1 MLSGTAIE
9 APCQVDLVIFSPPF
23 YLAFSSLLSL
33 FCSLVY
39 PTSFHFIIAWFL
51 TPSPCS
57 LLLPLRFFLSA
68 AIFTRLRD
76 MTGGPVNGGVL
87 TDADECV
94 TGSGSGLLSYTLPL
108 PKRQVCHALG
118 IDIIV
123 RVHFRHAAA
132 HLWVLL
138 VIYLWM
144 KYFGGEGFH
153 INNADK
159 AVSRCHVK
167 NGFANLIYSRVAIRH

>member
-1 MLSGTAIE
+1 MLSGTAIK
-9 APCQVDLVIFSPPF
+9 APCQVDLVIFSPPI

-57 LLLPLRFFLSA
+57 LLLPLHFFLSA
-68 AIFTRLRD
+68 AIFTRLHD
-76 MTGGPVNGGVL
+76 MTGGPVNGEIL

-108 PKRQVCHALG
+108 RKGRFVMHLALISLFG
-118 IDIIV
+118 CISTCCRAPVSPFGDLFVKI
-123 RVHFRHAAA
+123 
-132 HLWVLL
+132 L
-138 VIYLWM
+138 M

-153 INNADK
+153 INNA
-159 AVSRCHVK
+159 A
-167 NGFANLIYSRVAIRH
+167 LIKLSADVMWKWFCQFYVG